1 MSSLDEIRAGRLKKL
16 QLLKEKG
23 INPYPSKIPRDHSLA
38 EVRASFDALA
48 APGKELSLAGR
59 IMAIRGQGAIF
70 FVVLFDGTEKF
81 QAVFKKDLMDA
92 EGLALWGDTADIG
105 DFISVTGTLFTT
117 ERGEK
122 SILAKRWTMGAK
134 SLLPLPEKWHG
145 LKDSEERYRKRYLDI
160 LMNPEHRKILELKA
174 KFWDFT
180 REYLKSR
187 GFIEVETP
195 TLELT
200 TGGAEARPF
209 TTHHNDY
216 DLDLY
221 LRISVGEL
229 WQKRLLAAGVPR
241 TFEIGRLY
249 RNEGTSPEHA
259 QEFTNMEF
267 YAGYMDY
274 EEGIVFTEEMIRSLA
289 AAVFGTTKFAARG
302 YSFDLGEKPWPR
314 LDYVAT
320 MKKMTGID
328 LFAATEPEMEAKLR
342 ELRVEYDGKTRERLM
357 DALWKHCRKSVGGPA
372 WLVHH
377 PKLVSPLSK
386 AKSDDPRLTE
396 RVQLI
401 LCGAE
406 ATNGFSELNDPQDQR
421 ARFEEQQALIERG
434 DNEAMMPDFEFVE
447 MLEHGMPPAFGFA
460 YGDRL
465 FAFLVDK
472 PLREVHTFPLLRPT
486 DTGKSKEQ
494 RFAAAIINTGAKLER
509 WQELNTVAHLNA
521 AFGAHVG
528 KSLFA
533 QNAIRTLDDQAIK
546 LNIRHAIMLKEAGS
560 SAELQALSA
569 AAKKVGLEVSEF
581 TREMLLMTSDKKV
594 IGSTKGKKLSD
605 IEFLGVLVFGPRSAV
620 EQLTEKFPLAK

>member
-1 MSSLDEIRAGRLKKL
+1 MSSLDEIRAARLKKL
-16 QLLKEKG
+16 ELLKSKG
-23 INPYPSKIPRDHSLA
+23 INPYPSKVPRDVSLA
-38 EVRASFDALA
+38 DARTSFDALVKA
-48 APGKELSLAGR
+48 GKELSVAGR

-70 FVVLFDGTEKF
+70 FVVLYDGTERF
-81 QAVFKKDLMDA
+81 QAVFKKDSTDA
-92 EGLALWGDTADIG
+92 DAFSLFNEVVDIG
-105 DFISVTGTLFTT
+105 DFISVTGALFTT

-134 SLLPLPEKWHG
+134 ALLPLPEKWHG
-145 LKDSEERYRKRYLDI
+145 LQDTEERYRKRYLDI
-160 LMNPEHRKILELKA
+160 LMNPEHRKILEQKA
-174 KFWDFT
+174 MFWDFT
-180 REYLKSR
+180 REYLRSR

-209 TTHHNDY
+209 GTHHNDY
-216 DLDLY
+216 DLDLF

-274 EEGIVFTEEMIRSLA
+274 EEGVAFTEEMIRSLA
-289 AAVFGTTKFAARG
+289 SAVFGTTKFTTRG
-302 YSFDLGEKPWPR
+302 FSFDLGEKPWPR
-314 LDYVAT
+314 LDYVST
-320 MKKMTGID
+320 VKRMTDID
-328 LFAATEPEMEAKLR
+328 VLSASEGEMEAKLR

-357 DALWKHCRKSVGGPA
+357 DTLWKHCRKSIGGPA
-372 WLVHH
+372 WLINH

-386 AKSDDPRLTE
+386 AKADNPELTE

-421 ARFEEQQALIERG
+421 ARFEEQQQLIDRG
-434 DNEAMMPDFEFVE
+434 DREAMMPDFEFVE

-472 PLREVHTFPLLRPT
+472 PLREVHTFPLLRPG
-486 DTGKSKEQ
+486 DKGRSKEQ
-494 RFAAAIINTGAKLER
+494 RFAAAVLNKGAKLER

-521 AFGAHVG
+521 AFGAHIG
-528 KSLFA
+528 KNLLLQDS
-533 QNAIRTLDDQAIK
+533 IRTRDDQAIK
-546 LNIRHAIMLKEAGS
+546 LNIQHAIMLKEAAS
-560 SAELQALSA
+560 SAELRALAA
-569 AAKKVGLEVSEF
+569 AAKQAGLEVSEF
-581 TREMLLMTSDKKV
+581 TREMIETTSDKKV
-594 IGSTKGKKLSD
+594 IAATKEKNLSD
-605 IEFLGVLVFGPRSAV
+605 VEFLGVLVFGPRSAV
-620 EQLTEKFPLAK
+620 DALTEKFLLAS